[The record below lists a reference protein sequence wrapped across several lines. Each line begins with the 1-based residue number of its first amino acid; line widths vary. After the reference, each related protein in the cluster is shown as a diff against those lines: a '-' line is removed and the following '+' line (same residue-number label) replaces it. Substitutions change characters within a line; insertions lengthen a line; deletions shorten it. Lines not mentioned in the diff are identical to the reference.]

1 MQMSGAIL
9 LRHGAVARVIP
20 GDCPP
25 ESADRYLLVALDD
38 DPVVPRADIREPF
51 IGVSESR
58 STDHAPE
65 RPVPVRDGAG
75 GIRGEQRRGEERFA
89 GRGPAGQSGGW
100 LRVPVGR
107 DQVDQGELPVTEV
120 VGELAP
126 VPNLVTSAT
135 RGDHR
140 FASLESV
147 MTLFRGRLQHEEQ
160 RGGDDDHG
168 GRQPQPQ
175 PVNGAGDATAATGA
189 PPLTGR
195 SALRF
200 PRFFGGWVIWRRL
213 A

>member
-107 DQVDQGELPVTEV
+107 DQVDQVNCRSPEWSVNSRQCPILLPRPLEVTT
-120 VGELAP
+120 G
-126 VPNLVTSAT
+126 S
-135 RGDHR
+135 R
-140 FASLESV
+140 ASS
-147 MTLFRGRLQHEEQ
+147 R
-160 RGGDDDHG
+160 
-168 GRQPQPQ
+168 
-175 PVNGAGDATAATGA
+175 
-189 PPLTGR
+189 
-195 SALRF
+195 
-200 PRFFGGWVIWRRL
+200 
-213 A
+213 